1 MITLLDEDEPP
12 WFPNPLKADDEGLIA
27 VSEKLGTDRLIEAYS
42 QGIFPWMRLDH
53 APHFWCWFSPNP
65 RMVLFPGKF
74 KVSTSLHRI
83 IKSQKFEIR
92 VNHDFRETMKSC
104 ASAKRP
110 KQEATWIESDMIE
123 DYSKLH
129 EQGVAHSIEAF
140 LDEER
145 VGGLYGLALGRVFC
159 GESMFHTHANA
170 SKVCLA
176 YLVETSIKF
185 GISMIDCQV
194 HTPHLENM
202 GAEEITRTE
211 YLGLLKTS
219 LKSRLSVVDWAVL

>member
-1 MITLLDEDEPP
+1 MVTLLDEEEPP
-12 WFPNPLKADDEGLIA
+12 WFPNPHKADDDGLIA
-27 VSEKLGTDRLIEAYS
+27 VSEKLGVDRLIKAYS
-42 QGIFPWMRLDH
+42 EGIFPWMRLDH

-65 RMVLFPGKF
+65 RMVLFPEKF
-74 KVSTSLHRI
+74 KVSTSLLRVI
-83 IKSQKFEIR
+83 NSKKFEIR
-92 VNHDFRETMKSC
+92 VNHGFRETMKAC
-104 ASAKRP
+104 ATAKRP
-110 KQEATWIESDMIE
+110 MQEATWIENDMIE

-129 EQGVAHSIEAF
+129 EQGVAHSVEAF

-145 VGGLYGLALGRVFC
+145 VGGLYGLALGQVFC
-159 GESMFHTHANA
+159 GESMFHTQANA

-194 HTPHLENM
+194 HTPHLESM

-211 YLGLLKTS
+211 YIKLLKAY
-219 LKSRLSVVDWAVL
+219 LKSKKSVVNWGVV

>member
-1 MITLLDEDEPP
+1 MVTLLDEEEPS

-27 VSEKLGTDRLIEAYS
+27 VSEKLGVDRLIEAYS

-65 RMVLFPGKF
+65 RMVLFPEKF
-74 KVSTSLHRI
+74 KISTSLLRVI
-83 IKSQKFEIR
+83 NSKKFEIR
-92 VNHDFRETMKSC
+92 VNHGFRETMKAC
-104 ASAKRP
+104 ATAKRP
-110 KQEATWIESDMIE
+110 MQEATWIENDMIE

-129 EQGVAHSIEAF
+129 KQGVAHSIEAF

-145 VGGLYGLALGRVFC
+145 VGGLYGLALGQVFC
-159 GESMFHTHANA
+159 GESMFHSQANA

-176 YLVETSIKF
+176 YLVEISIKF

-194 HTPHLENM
+194 HTPHLESM
-202 GAEEITRTE
+202 GAEEITRAK
-211 YLGLLKTS
+211 YIKLLKAYLTS
-219 LKSRLSVVDWAVL
+219 KKSVVNWGVL

>member
-1 MITLLDEDEPP
+1 MIPLLNEEKPH
-12 WFPNPLKADDEGLIA
+12 WFPSTHKADDDGLIA
-27 VSEKLGTDRLIEAYS
+27 VSEKLGVDRLNEAYS

-74 KVSTSLHRI
+74 KVSTSLLRI

-92 VNHDFRETMKSC
+92 VNYGFRDNMKAC
-104 ASAKRP
+104 ATAKRP
-110 KQEATWIESDMIE
+110 KQEATWIENDMIE

-140 LDEER
+140 LNGQR

>member
-1 MITLLDEDEPP
+1 MVTLLDEEEPP
-12 WFPNPLKADDEGLIA
+12 WFPNLHKADDDGLIA
-27 VSEKLGTDRLIEAYS
+27 VSEKLGTDRLIKAYS
-42 QGIFPWMRLDH
+42 EGIFPWMRLDH

-65 RMVLFPGKF
+65 RMVLFPEKF
-74 KVSTSLHRI
+74 KVSTSLLRVI
-83 IKSQKFEIR
+83 NSKKFEIR
-92 VNHDFRETMKSC
+92 VNHGFRETMKAC
-104 ASAKRP
+104 ATAKRP
-110 KQEATWIESDMIE
+110 MQEATWIENDMIE

-129 EQGVAHSIEAF
+129 EQGVAHSVEAF

-145 VGGLYGLALGRVFC
+145 VGGLYGLALGQVFC
-159 GESMFHTHANA
+159 GESMFHIEANA

-194 HTPHLENM
+194 HTPHLESM

-211 YLGLLKTS
+211 YIKLLKAY
-219 LKSRLSVVDWAVL
+219 LKSKKSVVNWGVV